1 MRPQLCLLVLACAGP
16 ARRALHAGYVS
27 HPRSYCGGGFKGD
40 PHPGGDWAGHAFNV
54 HYNRPKYV
62 NMGYSLPRGASYFP
76 NYYFPLKLRYT
87 RAPHSNSPEG
97 GRIPSYSHGAVAHP
111 TPILGLL
118 SGRCVAIACWRGILR
133 GGDPPT
139 GL

>member
-40 PHPGGDWAGHAFNV
+40 PHPRGGDCHTFNV

-62 NMGYSLPRGASYFP
+62 NMGYMYSLPRGASYFP

-97 GRIPSYSHGAVAHP
+97 GAASHLIPMGRSP
-111 TPILGLL
+111 TPHQSWDYCLADVWQLHVGVG
-118 SGRCVAIACWRGILR
+118 S
-133 GGDPPT
+133 
-139 GL
+139 